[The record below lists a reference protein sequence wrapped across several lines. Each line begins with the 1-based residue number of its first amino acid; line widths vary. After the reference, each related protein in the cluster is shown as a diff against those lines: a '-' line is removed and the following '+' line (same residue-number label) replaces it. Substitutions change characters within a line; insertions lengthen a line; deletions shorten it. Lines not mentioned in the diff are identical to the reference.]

1 MLPLILEK
9 TQDTPE
15 IILNP
20 TGNQFSFSG
29 NSNPENTKAFY
40 QPVFDWIEKYLENPN
55 TETVVNF
62 KMVYFN
68 TASTKSIFD
77 IMIQFKI
84 LAKKGNMLIVNWH
97 FANEDEDML
106 EAGEG
111 FSKML
116 RFPFNYI
123 KY

>member
-29 NSNPENTKAFY
+29 NSIPENTKAFY

>member
-20 TGNQFSFSG
+20 AGNQFSFSG
-29 NSNPENTKAFY
+29 NSIPENTKAFY

-77 IMIQFKI
+77 IMIQFKE
-84 LAKKGNMLIVNWH
+84 LAKKGNMLIINWH
-97 FANEDEDML
+97 FAHEDEDML

-116 RFPFNYI
+116 RFPFNFI

>member
-1 MLPLILEK
+1 
-9 TQDTPE
+9 
-15 IILNP
+15 
-20 TGNQFSFSG
+20 
-29 NSNPENTKAFY
+29 
-40 QPVFDWIEKYLENPN
+40 LENPN